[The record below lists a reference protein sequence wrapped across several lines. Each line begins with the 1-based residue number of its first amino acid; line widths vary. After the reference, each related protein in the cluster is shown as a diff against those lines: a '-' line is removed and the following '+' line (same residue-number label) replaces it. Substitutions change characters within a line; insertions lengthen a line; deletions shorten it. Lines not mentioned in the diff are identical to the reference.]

1 MPATRQ
7 PLFLARDS
15 YRKRRLRDGARVLPI
30 FGTVLVLLPLM
41 WPVVPQMM
49 LAHWAYVFALW
60 VALIGLAAVLAR
72 GLSES
77 ETASSPDMANAPALD
92 ALAAPQKDSRR
103 ATAHISRS
111 TATQVASALPDA
123 LPEIS
128 LDAPRALQN
137 RP

>member
-30 FGTVLVLLPLM
+30 FGTVLFLLPLM
-41 WPVVPQMM
+41 WPAVPQMV

-60 VALIGLAAVLAR
+60 VALIGLAVILAR
-72 GLSES
+72 GLGES
-77 ETASSPDMANAPALD
+77 ETASSHEAANAPAQD
-92 ALAAPQKDSRR
+92 APAASNKDGRR
-103 ATAHISRS
+103 AREQISRS
-111 TATQVASALPDA
+111 TATQGASAALDALPDVA
-123 LPEIS
+123 S
-128 LDAPRALQN
+128 DTPRALHH

>member
-41 WPVVPQMM
+41 WPAVPQMV

-72 GLSES
+72 GLGES
-77 ETASSPDMANAPALD
+77 ETASSQDTANAPL
-92 ALAAPQKDSRR
+92 QM
-103 ATAHISRS
+103 SRS
-111 TATQVASALPDA
+111 TAPQGANAAPDA
-123 LPEIS
+123 VPDIS
-128 LDAPRALQN
+128 FDTPRALQN

>member
-7 PLFLARDS
+7 PLFLARAS

-30 FGTVLVLLPLM
+30 FGSVLFLLPLM
-41 WPVVPQMM
+41 WPAVPQMV

-72 GLSES
+72 GLGES
-77 ETASSPDMANAPALD
+77 ETASSHEAANAPAPD
-92 ALAAPQKDSRR
+92 APAASNKESRR
-103 ATAHISRS
+103 AREPISRS
-111 TATQVASALPDA
+111 TATQVASASADA
-123 LPEIS
+123 LPDIVP
-128 LDAPRALQN
+128 DPPRALQN

>member
-41 WPVVPQMM
+41 WPAVPQMV
-49 LAHWAYVFALW
+49 LAHWIFVFVLW
-60 VALIGLAAVLAR
+60 VGLIVLAAVLAR
-72 GLSES
+72 GLGES
-77 ETASSPDMANAPALD
+77 EAASSQDMASAPAQD
-92 ALAAPQKDSRR
+92 ARSAPAQGARTLATPPTDRPPD
-103 ATAHISRS
+103 
-111 TATQVASALPDA
+111 LP
-123 LPEIS
+123 
-128 LDAPRALQN
+128 RTMQN